1 VNDVDDGVARL
12 ESVLGGTRV
21 NAERALRELH
31 QVMARDLRRAE
42 RRAERAE
49 RRVADLRGKL
59 RRVRRRAEKAERRLR
74 AAPQVSSSSPR
85 RALGRL
91 KRRVQG
97 LRRG

>member
-1 VNDVDDGVARL
+1 MNDVDDGVARL

-31 QVMARDLRRAE
+31 QAMAGDLRRAE

-49 RRVADLRGKL
+49 RRVAELRIKL
-59 RRVRRRAEKAERRLR
+59 RRIRRRAEKAERRLA
-74 AAPQVSSSSPR
+74 AAPQGSSSSAR

-91 KRRVQG
+91 KRRARQLRQG
-97 LRRG
+97 